1 MMQFNKGMLAKVF
14 FYFAL
19 YCGVMAVV
27 TQRGLINQTG
37 LGNLFADATFYLL
50 LGSLSMLGGIY
61 LNTDRDSHMM

>member
-1 MMQFNKGMLAKVF
+1 MMKFNKSMLSKVF
-14 FYFAL
+14 FYFAV

-50 LGSLSMLGGIY
+50 LGGLAMLGGIY
-61 LNTDRDSHMM
+61 INTDHESHMM

>member
-1 MMQFNKGMLAKVF
+1 MMQFNKSMLAKVF
-14 FYFAL
+14 FYFAI

-61 LNTDRDSHMM
+61 VNTDRDSHMM